1 MVTKIIVGRIR
12 PLLDKLIL
20 PNQTAFVLRRRGLDN
35 VVVAQE
41 LIHSLDK
48 NMGRV
53 GFMAIKVDLVKA
65 YDRLEWSFIQKIL
78 QVFCFPYEMIKLIM
92 SCVSTTTIS
101 ILINGGKS
109 GSFKPTRGIHQGDPL
124 SPYLFILC
132 MEYLGFL
139 INESCWMKD
148 WIPLKASR
156 QSLGVSHLFF
166 VDDLV
171 LFTKANKAGAKS
183 IKKVLSIF
191 CKESGQLVSA
201 EKSHIYFSPNVPP
214 NIREDIC
221 DVLDIVETSNLGK
234 YLGFPLNHKGVGRNR
249 YNFVVERVISKLLG
263 WKSKFLSF
271 VERTVLIKSVMAA
284 IPNYVM
290 QGAALPIHLCEK
302 LDKVNNDFLWG
313 SSMDKRKLHLV
324 GWSKIIRPKDEGGL
338 GIQAARAKNIALLA
352 KLNWRLYQD
361 KDSLWAK
368 VLLSKYCSQ
377 LRWDSLDP
385 DKLPCSSN

>member
-1 MVTKIIVGRIR
+1 MEVSQTPSSPREGYVKVT
-12 PLLDKLIL
+12 P
-20 PNQTAFVLRRRGLDN
+20 F
-35 VVVAQE
+35 
-41 LIHSLDK
+41 
-48 NMGRV
+48 
-53 GFMAIKVDLVKA
+53 
-65 YDRLEWSFIQKIL
+65 
-78 QVFCFPYEMIKLIM
+78 
-92 SCVSTTTIS
+92 
-101 ILINGGKS
+101 
-109 GSFKPTRGIHQGDPL
+109 

-139 INESCWMKD
+139 INESCRMKD

-166 VDDLV
+166 VDNLV

-221 DVLDIVETSNLGK
+221 DVLDIAETLNLGK
-234 YLGFPLNHKGVGRNR
+234 YLGFPLNHKGVGRNK
-249 YNFVVERVISKLLG
+249 YNFVVERVISKLSG

-290 QGAALPIHLCEK
+290 QGATLPIHLCEK
-302 LDKVNNDFLWG
+302 LDKVNNDFLWD

-385 DKLPCSSN
+385 DKLPCSSNWAEIKVGFPIFK